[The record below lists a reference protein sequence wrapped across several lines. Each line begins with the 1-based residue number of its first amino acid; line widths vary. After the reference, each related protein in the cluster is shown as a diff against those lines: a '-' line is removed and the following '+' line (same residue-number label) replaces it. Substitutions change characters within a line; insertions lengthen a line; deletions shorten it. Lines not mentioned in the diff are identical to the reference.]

1 MQRPTNPVEWI
12 DQQTTV
18 ILVNVGI
25 GKYLKFNES
34 VTAQDSISVKI
45 WKWTLCWSAVLL
57 RLVKQQTLNEPY
69 DKHWIMIIIRIRK
82 CTCMAH

>member
-45 WKWTLCWSAVLL
+45 
-57 RLVKQQTLNEPY
+57 
-69 DKHWIMIIIRIRK
+69 
-82 CTCMAH
+82 